1 MRVLAVMRR
10 ISHEQ
15 RVLIIHCL
23 VEGMSMR
30 GTSRVARVSIN
41 TIASVLREIGV
52 LADQYHHDNVVGV
65 RAKRVQLDE
74 IWGFIAA
81 KAKTAKAKGR
91 KDAGDIWTWVALDP
105 DTKLVISY
113 LCGSRSGQA
122 AFGFMLD
129 LKGRLVGPIPHFTSD
144 GLLSYEDAIYRVFG
158 PTAPYTRLVFD
169 EKTVISGEPDIDEA
183 GTSFVERFNLTLRQW
198 NARYHRKTLAH
209 SKALEQHVNSL
220 SLSML
225 HYNWVARHSSLK
237 TTPAV
242 AAGLAKHPWP
252 IHWIAGLAELYHES
266 AKDVAA
272 RARVQR
278 DSIH

>member
-1 MRVLAVMRR
+1 MRR
-10 ISHEQ
+10 ISHEA
-15 RVLIIHCL
+15 RVLIIQCL

-30 GTSRVARVSIN
+30 GTSRVAGVSLN
-41 TIASVLREIGV
+41 TVVSVLREIGG

-65 RAKRVQLDE
+65 RARRVQLDE

-91 KDAGDIWTWVALDP
+91 KNAGDIWTWIAIDP

-113 LCGSRSGQA
+113 FCGSRTGNA
-122 AFGFMLD
+122 AFILMRD
-129 LKGRLVGPIPHFTSD
+129 LKSRLLGPTPELTSD
-144 GLLSYEDAIYRVFG
+144 GLVSYEDAIYKVFG
-158 PTAPYTRLVFD
+158 ETTPYTRIVFN
-169 EKTVISGEPDIDEA
+169 EKTVVSGDPDIDEA
-183 GTSFVERFNLTLRQW
+183 GTSIVERFNLTLRQW
-198 NARYHRKTLAH
+198 NARYGRKTLAH
-209 SKALEQHVNSL
+209 SKRLEQHLNSL

-252 IHWIAGLAELYHES
+252 IHWVAELAELYHES

-278 DSIH
+278 HSIH